1 MKEQIAASLEQAFSE
16 QGFAEPSVA
25 QLKVACG
32 VSLRTLYKYFP
43 SKEDMI
49 VAALEHRHQRYLNYL
64 LADSPEKGISATLH
78 IFSKLQ
84 QWMENYAPN
93 GCMSMG
99 AIAAF
104 PEHAVINQT
113 VKSHKEE
120 VRLFLGTQS
129 LRDDLA
135 TPLFLLHEGVSNAW
149 PIMGDEILQ
158 SAHVAVL
165 TLLEGEK

>member
-49 VAALEHRHQRYLNYL
+49 VAALEHRHQRYLNFL
-64 LADSPEKGISATLH
+64 LADSPEKGVNAVLH
-78 IFSKLQ
+78 IFNKLK
-84 QWMENYAPN
+84 QWMESYAQN
-93 GCMSMG
+93 GCLSMS

-113 VKSHKEE
+113 VKAHKEE
-120 VRLFLGTQS
+120 VRRFLGGQS

-135 TPLFLLHEGVSNAW
+135 MQLFLLHEGVSNAW
-149 PIMGDEILQ
+149 PIMGDETLK
-158 SAHVAVL
+158 SAHATVL
-165 TLLEGEK
+165 TLLKGEK